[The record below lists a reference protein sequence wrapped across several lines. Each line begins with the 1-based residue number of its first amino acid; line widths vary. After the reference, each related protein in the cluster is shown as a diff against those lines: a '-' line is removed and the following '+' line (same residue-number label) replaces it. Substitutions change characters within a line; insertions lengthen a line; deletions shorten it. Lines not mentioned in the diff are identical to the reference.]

1 MENVDIDK
9 LESLHNHMLDLL
21 KNTTKT
27 NPRILK
33 ELKNIEEFKNF
44 RHSLSEES
52 DRGCALMAAAFIE
65 EKLGELLHAFCVDNK
80 KIYER
85 LFENNGALATFS
97 SKIDLALLL
106 GLIPKNIFD
115 DLQLLRKIR
124 NDFAH
129 NASFITFESNPTKE
143 RCFSFS
149 VVVKTRLRNH
159 PRTYFIRA
167 MTVIL
172 TFIDKQSINLKKCTI
187 PENFDITYLEKAM
200 QQVDAYIRESIK

>member
-1 MENVDIDK
+1 MDNINTEILEAFYNEMMNTLKSDSKSNPKILNK
-9 LESLHNHMLDLL
+9 L
-21 KNTTKT
+21 KA
-27 NPRILK
+27 
-33 ELKNIEEFKNF
+33 IEEFKNF
-44 RHSLSEES
+44 RHSLFEES

-65 EKLGELLHAFCVDNK
+65 EKIGELLRAFCIENK
-80 KIYER
+80 KSYER

-97 SKIDLALLL
+97 SKIDLAFLL

-129 NASFITFESNPTKE
+129 NASLITFESTPIKE
-143 RCFSFS
+143 RCFTFS
-149 VVVKTRLRNH
+149 VLVKTMLRKH

-172 TFIDKQSINLKKCTI
+172 TYIDGQSESIKKCQT
-187 PENFDITYLEKAM
+187 PKNFDISHIEQSM
-200 QQVDAYIRESIK
+200 QKLDDYFTKE